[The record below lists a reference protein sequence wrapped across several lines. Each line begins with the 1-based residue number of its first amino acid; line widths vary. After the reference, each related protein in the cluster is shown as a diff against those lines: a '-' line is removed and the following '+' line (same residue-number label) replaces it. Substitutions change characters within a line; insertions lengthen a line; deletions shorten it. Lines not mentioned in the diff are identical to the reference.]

1 MTTDLVASNNRNVS
15 SCDSGVHLS
24 VPYVFAFSYCPWG
37 SRGKNTEVVCHS
49 LLQWTVLCQI
59 SPPRSGA
66 GSPTPRC
73 GQGCS
78 SMGGSRGEPVLTS
91 ALSWLQ
97 ASLAAAPFELLPLSH
112 TTFSVS
118 VFSFLSPVRTLEIR
132 FRAHQIIQDALLIS
146 RSLI

>member
-97 ASLAAAPFELLPLSH
+97 ASLAAAPFELLSLSH